1 MEMEV
6 AVNKHD
12 VYYHEAVRTFK
23 RAYLVQKLAA
33 HGGNRTRTAQAIGL
47 QRTYLLRLLRE
58 FGLNQP
64 GNGRRKLKLV
74 SVSNHVSS

>member
-1 MEMEV
+1 M
-6 AVNKHD
+6 NKPVEHYHD
-12 VYYHEAVRTFK
+12 AVRNFK
-23 RAYLVQKLAA
+23 REFLLRVLAA

-64 GNGRRKLKLV
+64 HNGRRKLGLV
-74 SVSNHVSS
+74 SVSK